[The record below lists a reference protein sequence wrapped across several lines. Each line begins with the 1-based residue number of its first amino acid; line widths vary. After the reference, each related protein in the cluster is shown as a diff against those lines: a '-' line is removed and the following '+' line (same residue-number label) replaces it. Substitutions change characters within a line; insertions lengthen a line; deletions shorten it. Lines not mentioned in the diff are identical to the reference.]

1 MQTTAETLL
10 PLFVAGFAVS
20 RLLEFAAIIW
30 EWAAPKSDKTA
41 AMAGLSIVAASL
53 LTWGTGLSVIAT
65 PKQPW
70 IGYGI
75 TILVLSAGTEGA
87 NSILKFLSY
96 KKEETEAKV
105 KTEQQTLEVLRKHS
119 Q

>member
-1 MQTTAETLL
+1 MTASAETLL
-10 PLFVAGFAVS
+10 PIFIAGFAVS
-20 RLLEFAAIIW
+20 RLLEFGAIIW
-30 EWAAPKSDKTA
+30 QRVAPGRDKTI
-41 AMAGLSIVAASL
+41 AMAVLSLIVACL
-53 LTWGTGLSVIAT
+53 LTWGTGLRVIKT
-65 PKQPW
+65 KEPW
-70 IGYGI
+70 VAGLI

-105 KTEQQTLEVLRKHS
+105 KTEKQTLEVLRKHS